1 MSLKIF
7 IKFIYS
13 IFILFIYVKGQTPKI
28 TGYDRDERE
37 IPIKDSDEIQH
48 INISSI
54 KYFIV
59 GDREKYPDNPLIFN
73 SPQDGSLIVSVMIK
87 AMQDFIEK
95 KHSNIYGKLEIITW
109 DNTDLCDD
117 SKGTE
122 NCPSLVL
129 QGTTSFPYHYRNDH
143 VISLNDYFEEYMNNN
158 KNIFSTK
165 FIKQVEYE
173 YSIDGYYVA
182 VPLITDIR
190 IMYYN
195 VTTFKNAGIDYPPP
209 LGNRKSWTWKD
220 LVEDVK
226 RLDSYFE
233 KNNIQSNP
241 FDFYGL
247 YDEEMKF
254 LSIILRNYGVPSIS
268 SENRCGYCSSEI
280 NKNNTIKAINEIV
293 KPLFEIMNKRRKNHE
308 WCTFKEKND
317 IIEQWLKTKDDNK
330 RKIKTEYRDLNNTSI
345 ECVMNVRNN
354 RTDGIIFS
362 SPPSMAGN
370 VNIVTTKES
379 LKSNKGLGVASVPGN
394 FSFLGGSGL
403 MITKKVNKERQKIA
417 WEYILFLT
425 EGEYLNNIGKGS
437 LMLPPYDTILNDPE
451 WNNSNWDIYIQQLRD
466 SFPIQ
471 YPRRT
476 FPEFSQLEV
485 RHPLRY
491 MFFDLFERGTKTE
504 TAVKRVCND
513 IDYNLEGKCSMS
525 DYAFNK
531 DKCKKGKLIFTVKK
545 NENFSCHGGVEID
558 TDHDVIYTECP
569 YEDYDS
575 TYGLIILILIITGI
589 TLSVVYI
596 SLFTAYRKA
605 DPIRRASYWFSV
617 IIVFGSILMYISV
630 LLDLGVSNS
639 DFCYLKMWLLVLG
652 FGCSLGGLVVKVF
665 RIYSIFSNRDLKPLV
680 ITDEQLFKYFGIIM
694 GIEILSLS
702 LWSYFYTSNS
712 KSTSSLSGSSI
723 ILHYTETNK
732 RLLSSNPIT
741 NSTLS
746 YTPYQYEYCKPYN
759 TFSTLL
765 LIYSINCILILA
777 GCFYSIKTWSLPQMY
792 SETKFVASTIYM
804 IGFIVLVCIPT
815 VSSYQ
820 DYDIKNRFVLS
831 SLAICFTCILAT
843 SVFCIPKIYNSYLYF
858 KQDYHKRDID
868 QNSNSLEYSTNNGQI
883 KLMIEKNSLYN
894 KSRSKGNHNHNN
906 NNNNKNSNGI
916 HLTNDALNRAAAM
929 GNTLID
935 GNMLAINSSKYNQG
949 FSMLNSSELN
959 SSSIYHKRISRC
971 QIINNELQCHDCGC
985 VFEINEV

>member
-1 MSLKIF
+1 MLLKIF
-7 IKFIYS
+7 VNIIFFI
-13 IFILFIYVKGQTPKI
+13 FTLFIYVKGEKPKI
-28 TGYDRDERE
+28 VGYDKYNHE
-37 IPIKDSDEIQH
+37 IIIEDPIEIRNN
-48 INISSI
+48 NIESI

-73 SPQDGSLIVSVMIK
+73 SPQDGSIIVSVMLQS
-87 AMQDFIEK
+87 MQNFIENK
-95 KHSNIYGKLEIITW
+95 YPNIYGKLEIITW

-117 SKGTE
+117 TNGSE

-129 QGTTSFPYHYRNDH
+129 QGTTSFPYHYHNDH

-190 IMYYN
+190 IMYFNILTY
-195 VTTFKNAGIDYPPP
+195 KNAGLDFPPP

-220 LVEDVK
+220 LVDDVRK
-226 RLDSYFE
+226 LDKYFE
-233 KNNIQSNP
+233 ENNIQSNP

-254 LSIILRNYGVPSIS
+254 LSIILRNYGVPTIS

-280 NKNNTIKAINEIV
+280 NRNNTIKAIDEV
-293 KPLFEIMNKRRKNHE
+293 VRPLFEIINKRRKKHE
-308 WCTFKEKND
+308 WCTFKETNP
-317 IIEQWLKTKDDNK
+317 IIEKWLKTKDDNQNVK
-330 RKIKTEYRDLNNTSI
+330 NEYRDLKNTSI

-354 RTDGIIFS
+354 STDGIIFS

-370 VNIVTTKES
+370 NIVTTKAELS
-379 LKSNKGLGVASVPGN
+379 SNKGLGVAYVPGN

-403 MITKKVNKERQKIA
+403 MITKKVSKERQKIA
-417 WEYILFLT
+417 WEYILHLT
-425 EGEYLNNIGKGS
+425 EGKYLNDIGKGS

-485 RHPLRY
+485 KHPLRY
-491 MFFDLFERGTKTE
+491 MFFDLFERGTKTAI
-504 TAVKRVCND
+504 AVKRVCND
-513 IDYNLEGKCSMS
+513 IDYNLEGKCTMN

-531 DKCKKGKLIFTVKK
+531 DKCKKGKLIFAVKK

-558 TDHDVIYTECP
+558 TDNDEIYTDCP

-575 TYGLIILILIITGI
+575 TYGLIILVLIIGGI
-589 TLSVVYI
+589 TLSVIYI

-639 DFCYLKMWLLVLG
+639 NFCYIKMWLLVLG
-652 FGCSLGGLVVKVF
+652 FGCSLGGLVVKAF
-665 RIYSIFSNRDLKPLV
+665 RIYSIFNNRDLKPLV
-680 ITDEQLFKYFGIIM
+680 ITDRQLFKYFGIIM
-694 GIEILSLS
+694 GIEIFFLI
-702 LWSYFYTSNS
+702 LWSYFYTNSNKDS
-712 KSTSSLSGSSI
+712 KLSLSGSVM
-723 ILHYTETNK
+723 LQYTETNK
-732 RLLSSNPIT
+732 RLLSTNSVT

-746 YTPYQYEYCKPYN
+746 YTPYQYEYCKPYSS
-759 TFSTLL
+759 FPTLL
-765 LIYSINCILILA
+765 LIYSINCILILT
-777 GCFYSIKTWSLPQMY
+777 GCFYSIKTWSIPQMY
-792 SETKFVASTIYM
+792 SETKFVASTIFM
-804 IGFIVLVCIPT
+804 IGFIVLVCVPT
-815 VSSYQ
+815 VSSFE

-858 KQDYHKRDID
+858 KQDYLKRVED
-868 QNSNSLEYSTNNGQI
+868 QNSNSLEYSTNNIQI
-883 KLMIEKNSLYN
+883 KFINNNTNSLGYSKSQN
-894 KSRSKGNHNHNN
+894 KGKFGNNR
-906 NNNNKNSNGI
+906 NSNGI
-916 HLTNDALNRAAAM
+916 LLSNDALHRAAVM

-935 GNMLAINSSKYNQG
+935 GNMLGINSSKYNQG
-949 FSMLNSSELN
+949 LSMLNSSEIN
-959 SSSIYHKRISRC
+959 SSSIYHKRVSRC
-971 QIINNELQCHDCGC
+971 QIINNELQCPDCGC
-985 VFEINEV
+985 VFEIAE